1 MAGHSKWKQIKNK
14 KAATD
19 SKKSKIFTKLIRL
32 ITVEAKK
39 SNGKE
44 DAPGLRAAIE
54 KAREA
59 NMPSENVERAIKKA
73 TDTSSSAM
81 EPVMYEAYGPGGC
94 ALIIEGLTDNRNK
107 AAAEVR
113 HILSKHGFELAVS
126 GSATWAFE
134 KTGSEWSPKTTV
146 ALEESD
152 AVKLQEIVSEL
163 EDNDEVQ
170 EVFTNA
176 E

>member
-14 KAATD
+14 KAAED
-19 SKKSKIFTKLIRL
+19 SKKSKVFTKLIRL

-39 SNGKE
+39 SGGSAE
-44 DAPGLRAAIE
+44 APGLRAAIE
-54 KAREA
+54 KARAA
-59 NMPSENVERAIKKA
+59 NMPSENVDRAIKKA

-113 HILSKHGFELAVS
+113 HILSKYGFELAVS

-134 KTGSEWSPKTTV
+134 KTGPAWAPKTTV
-146 ALEESD
+146 SLSD
-152 AVKLQEIVSEL
+152 ADALKLQEIVGEL

>member
-39 SNGKE
+39 SNGSA

-54 KAREA
+54 KARAA

-73 TDTSSSAM
+73 TDVSLATM
-81 EPVMYEAYGPGGC
+81 ESVMYEAYGPGGC
-94 ALIIEGLTDNRNK
+94 ALVIEGLTDNRNK

-113 HILSKHGFELAVS
+113 HILSKHGFELATS

-134 KTGSEWSPKTTV
+134 KTGGVWSPKTTV
-146 ALEESD
+146 SLSESD
-152 AVKLQEIVSEL
+152 VIKLQEIADEL
-163 EDNDEVQ
+163 EDNDEIQ